1 MNWGL
6 VIVFLVFFIINL
18 FSIEMLNRV
27 YSQKKLGSF
36 QEMAWSTSQGNRGYI
51 FLISAMQVI
60 YLVVTSAYC
69 ISFVASFLTG
79 LVGLIF
85 PPAEQLDVTRRNW
98 INYGIYAVF
107 VVILSA
113 AAYFAQKNKE
123 PQTIH

>member
-51 FLISAMQVI
+51 FLISAMKVI

-85 PPAEQLDVTRRNW
+85 PPDEPFDVTRRNW

>member
-51 FLISAMQVI
+51 FLISAMKVI